1 MMDKGLKKF
10 GAEGKKATFKEIEQV
25 HNHKCFEPITVSELN
40 NNEQKRVQ
48 VALAYLLEK
57 RSRVI
62 KECTV
67 YNGKPTREWLTKQDF
82 ESLTLT
88 LENILLTLVIDAHE
102 ERDIMTV
109 DVPNAYIQTELL
121 QVDGD
126 QVVMKITGYL
136 ADILIKIN
144 PIYMEKK

>member
-1 MMDKGLKKF
+1 MKG
-10 GAEGKKATFKEIEQV
+10 
-25 HNHKCFEPITVSELN
+25 
-40 NNEQKRVQ
+40 Q
-48 VALAYLLEK
+48 VALAYLSDK